1 MKLTEI
7 LVELVEE
14 SKITDERLIDYI
26 YEQQETLDEGFKETA
41 ATLAIILA
49 SSFGMNKAKA
59 NTIANS
65 IPKDKIESVKK
76 EVGELKKGDTTE
88 LRNVIKGALSK
99 SDEDEYK
106 STDPEFLKYTGG
118 GEPIMPTGYKETT
131 EDQRKAWNEYLG
143 YLDGKGLLGKTILDY
158 GTAGGSTRGKDEL
171 KKYIKEKGI
180 KNLSLGMVPFIQYE
194 FKLMKSGKKGFGLS
208 QNDFKKL
215 TEVLFHVIP
224 NTIKTKGSD
233 ADGNPGSITTTCF
246 YPSYNGSYDLKAY
259 AAKFAKMSTDAFR
272 DYLDKLK
279 NVNKAYRASNPT
291 SAAAEE
297 KWGEEHARKIQERIG
312 R

>member
-1 MKLTEI
+1 MIKFKDLLKEVI
-7 LVELVEE
+7 LESYYENIDEE
-14 SKITDERLIDYI
+14 NI
-26 YEQQETLDEGFKETA
+26 DEGFKETA

-59 NTIANS
+59 NTVANS

-88 LRNVIKGALSK
+88 LKNIIKGALSK
-99 SDEDEYK
+99 SDDEYK

-118 GEPIMPTGYKETT
+118 KEPIMPAGYKETT
-131 EDQRKAWNEYLG
+131 EDQRKAWNG
-143 YLDGKGLLGKTILDY
+143 YLDYLDEEGLLGEKILDG

-171 KKYIKEKGI
+171 KKYIEIQKKRGI
-180 KNLSLGMVPFIQYE
+180 KNLSLSMVPFIQYE
-194 FKLMKSGKKGFGLS
+194 FKLMKSGKKGFGLN

-224 NTIKTKGSD
+224 NIIKTKGSD
-233 ADGNPGSITTTCF
+233 ADGNPGSVTTTCF

-259 AAKFAKMSTDAFR
+259 AAKFAKMSIDAFR
-272 DYLDKLK
+272 DYLDNLK
-279 NVNKAYRASNPT
+279 KVNKGHRASNPT
-291 SAAAEE
+291 SAADEK
-297 KWGEEHARKIQERIG
+297 KWGEEHGRKIQERIG